1 MSIMYTLMVT
11 MSVMFLCMKHPLSM
25 GFMMICQTVIIA
37 LLMGENMKSFLL
49 SYIIIMIM
57 LSGMLVLFI
66 YMASVASNEKFQTP
80 LKLIMMF
87 LMLNFVVY
95 IMVEYMEIN
104 DGIIYSSNMNK
115 NSWNK
120 MLIKLFNTTSGY
132 IIMMMIMYLLLSM
145 IIVSNMAP
153 VQGGP
158 LRNKL

>member
-11 MSVMFLCMKHPLSM
+11 MSIMFLCMKHPLSM
-25 GFMMICQTVIIA
+25 GFMMICQTIIIA
-37 LLMGENMKSFLL
+37 LLMGVNMKSFLL

-80 LKLIMMF
+80 FKLIMMF

-95 IMVEYMEIN
+95 IMIEYLEIN
-104 DGIIYSSNMNK
+104 DGIIYSNNMM
-115 NSWNK
+115 K
-120 MLIKLFNTTSGY
+120 MDEMNMIKLFNTTSGY